1 MQPECGEQVP
11 QVSATARRTSDR
23 IDVRPPVV
31 CFAMAERAFAAA
43 FDDAALHRLDRAAMV
58 VRDGHGRPRL
68 IDSFAAGDWGQ
79 LRSADILITG
89 WGAPRIDAEVIGRF
103 EHLVAVVHS
112 GGTVKTFLD
121 PSVWTSGVAVS
132 SAADANAIPVAE
144 FTVATVIFARN
155 RVSRH
160 IAAYR
165 ATGHKRSFD
174 ISALAHG
181 TNGVTVGV
189 VGASRIGR
197 RVIELLHVLDA
208 TILVS
213 DPFLDSGD
221 ASALG
226 CELVELP
233 ELLQRSDVVTLHA
246 PENSSTRHMIGAS
259 TLPLMRDGA
268 VLVNTARGSL
278 VDTAALEPHVAS
290 GRLDAYLDVTEPEPL
305 PRDSVLFELPNVVLT
320 PHIAGSLGNEVLR
333 MGSSAIDEVERL
345 AAGRSLQFPVR
356 ASDLG
361 RIA

>member
-1 MQPECGEQVP
+1 MQPEGGEPVP
-11 QVSATARRTSDR
+11 RVSATMRDASDR
-23 IDVRPPVV
+23 TDARPPVV

-43 FDDAALHRLDRAAMV
+43 FDDAALHRLDQVATI
-58 VRDGHGRPRL
+58 VRDERGRPRL
-68 IDSFAAGDWGQ
+68 VNSFEDGDWAQ
-79 LRSADILITG
+79 VHSADILVTG
-89 WGAPRIDAEVIGRF
+89 WGAPRIDADVIGHF
-103 EHLVAVVHS
+103 DHLEAVVHS

-121 PSVWTSGVAVS
+121 PDVWDSGVAVS

-144 FTVATVIFARN
+144 FTLATVIFARS
-155 RVSRH
+155 RASRH

-174 ISALAHG
+174 INNLTHG
-181 TNGVTVGV
+181 TNGITVGV

-197 RVIELLHVLDA
+197 RVIELLQVLDA
-208 TILVS
+208 TVLIS
-213 DPFLDSGD
+213 DPFLDD
-221 ASALG
+221 DEASALG
-226 CELVELP
+226 GELVELP
-233 ELLQRSDVVTLHA
+233 DLLRRSDVVTLHA
-246 PENSSTRHMIGAS
+246 PENRSTRHMIGEG

-278 VDTAALEPHVAS
+278 VDTAALEPHVVS

-305 PRDSVLFELPNVVLT
+305 PKDSALFGLPNVVLT

-333 MGSSAIDEVERL
+333 MGSSAVDEVERL
-345 AAGRSLQFPVR
+345 AAGRGLQFPVR